1 MFLWSMRQDSILT
14 VTATT
19 HLDLDRF
26 DTSRY
31 EKPRTLKT
39 RFFILVVRIHYEGSV
54 HLEEERLIQN
64 GGPGVSQEIVSL
76 GCPLR
81 RTENRP

>member
-1 MFLWSMRQDSILT
+1 M
-14 VTATT
+14 VTARESRMKMLTAT
-19 HLDLDRF
+19 ALLDLDRY

-31 EKPRTLKT
+31 EKPRLEGT